1 MLKTIKPGTKVESIP
16 PGQLRKWFKPG
27 EHYIIVLSVK
37 DEMCKIQ
44 NMSTGTSDYFRMD
57 FIENASILVADI
69 K

>member
-1 MLKTIKPGTKVESIP
+1 MIGRGVDNPPAI